1 MSEQNVVLVTGMSG
15 AGKSTAM
22 SILEDMGYHCID
34 QFPVQLVSSLGK
46 IIKSD
51 PDDRYE
57 NLALATSA
65 LDYLTFLTY
74 FENMNVNVRVIFLD
88 ASDDKLLQRYKFTR
102 RQHPFLLFKRA
113 NTLEEAIS
121 AEREMFDRMME
132 RGSILHIDTTKLV
145 PKELKELLESKF
157 KLGKKPS
164 FSISFVS
171 FGYKHGIPMDCD
183 LLFDVR
189 FLPNP
194 YYIETLRDLTGD
206 DAPVYDYVMGFD
218 DTKQFLEKLG
228 NFLDYILPQ
237 YQKEGKH
244 HLTVGIGCT
253 GGQHR
258 SVSICNWCHARYSK
272 RYNCFKSHRDKKGKR

>member
-1 MSEQNVVLVTGMSG
+1 MPSFSFSFIFCVF
-15 AGKSTAM
+15 
-22 SILEDMGYHCID
+22 ILSLSAYS
-34 QFPVQLVSSLGK
+34 PVS
-46 IIKSD
+46 
-51 PDDRYE
+51 
-57 NLALATSA
+57 
-65 LDYLTFLTY
+65 YLTFLTY

-132 RGSILHIDTTKLV
+132 RGAILHIDTTKLV